1 MHVLPHPLVRPRRPA
16 RGGAHRGADPH
27 PPRDA
32 AAAPGAGRRGRL
44 GGRDRRGEGRR
55 RSRACRRVRRSLPPR
70 TGPAKPAERPA
81 VTQPAPLAAEPL
93 PPRPSPRLDLGAEP
107 AAVPVSA
114 AAPEPRSRFGAGL
127 LLALVLFGLA
137 LAAYAY
143 RPEIAARVPAA
154 APALDAY
161 GEAVDGL
168 REDLEAGFDELRAYL
183 DGV

>member
-1 MHVLPHPLVRPRRPA
+1 M
-16 RGGAHRGADPH
+16 
-27 PPRDA
+27 
-32 AAAPGAGRRGRL
+32 
-44 GGRDRRGEGRR
+44 
-55 RSRACRRVRRSLPPR
+55 LPPR
-70 TGPAKPAERPA
+70 TGPAKPADRPA

-143 RPEIAARVPAA
+143 RPEIVARVPAA

>member
-1 MHVLPHPLVRPRRPA
+1 M
-16 RGGAHRGADPH
+16 
-27 PPRDA
+27 
-32 AAAPGAGRRGRL
+32 
-44 GGRDRRGEGRR
+44 
-55 RSRACRRVRRSLPPR
+55 
-70 TGPAKPAERPA
+70 
-81 VTQPAPLAAEPL
+81 
-93 PPRPSPRLDLGAEP
+93 
-107 AAVPVSA
+107 
-114 AAPEPRSRFGAGL
+114 
-127 LLALVLFGLA
+127 LFGLA